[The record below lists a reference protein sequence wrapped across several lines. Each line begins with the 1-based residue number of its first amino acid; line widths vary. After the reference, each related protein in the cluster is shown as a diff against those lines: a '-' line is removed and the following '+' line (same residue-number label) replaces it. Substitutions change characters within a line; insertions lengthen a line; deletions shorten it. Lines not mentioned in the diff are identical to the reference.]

1 MIEKCTWYQNYQE
14 GLKSGE
20 NLIYV
25 TWVVRL
31 GTILGDVF
39 GLFGE
44 SAAECEYDV
53 SQS

>member
-1 MIEKCTWYQNYQE
+1 MYMVPK
-14 GLKSGE
+14 LSGGSKKWRK
-20 NLIYV
+20 LIYV